1 MSVNRRDFLKGSI
14 AITGGLF
21 LPAHLIGCQRGEND
35 TEFDVVVYGGT
46 SAGVIAAVQ
55 AVKMGKSVVLVSPD
69 KQLGGL
75 TTSGLGWTDTGDRS
89 VIGGLSKEFYH
100 RVWKHYQSE
109 DAWSWQTREEFNID
123 QGQGGTAFNEE
134 EETAW
139 VFEPSVA
146 EKIYDEFI
154 EEYNIIL
161 DRDEWLDRSRGVEI
175 RNGRIRSITTLSGK
189 NYRGKVFIDATYE
202 GDLLATA
209 GVSYTTGREPNSM
222 YGETINGIQA
232 GRNTNQMPWG
242 VDPYIEAGNPD
253 SGVILWPPINS
264 DPGGENGEGDHR
276 VQAYC
281 FRMCLTNVEG
291 NLVPIE
297 QPEGYDEKDFELLF
311 RSIEAGQSTRFY
323 KFSPLPNYKTD
334 SNNDSGMSTNLIGRN
349 YDYPDGSY
357 ERRREIVE
365 EHKYWQQGMAWSLR
379 NHPRVP
385 EELREEHS
393 RWGLASDEFLQTNH
407 WPHQIYVRVGRRMV
421 SDLVVN
427 ENHLRLIDPTN
438 RSVGMGSYNM
448 DSHNVQRH
456 IEYDADGKPHVR
468 AEGDVQV
475 HPGAPYP
482 IDYGAII
489 PKKQECENLIVPVAV
504 SSSHIAF
511 GSIRMEPVFMILGQ
525 SAATAAVMA
534 IETNQAVQDLSFEDL
549 KNQLIEDGQIL
560 QKS

>member
-1 MSVNRRDFLKGSI
+1 MSVNRRDFIKGSI
-14 AITGGLF
+14 VITGGLL
-21 LPAHLIGCQRGEND
+21 LPAHLIGCQRGEYD

-55 AVKMGKSVVLVSPD
+55 VVKMGKSVVLVSPD

-75 TTSGLGWTDTGDRS
+75 TSGGLGWTDTGDRS

-100 RVWKHYQSE
+100 RVWKHYQSR
-109 DAWSWQTREEFNID
+109 DAWSWQTREEFNTD

-154 EEYNIIL
+154 EEYNIKL

-264 DPGGENGEGDHR
+264 GPGGENGEGDHR

-281 FRMCLTNVEG
+281 FRMCLTNVKG
-291 NLVPIE
+291 NLVPIDK
-297 QPEGYDEKDFELLF
+297 PDGYVEKDFELLF

-323 KFSPLPNYKTD
+323 KFSPLPNFKTD

-357 ERRREIVE
+357 ERRREIIE
-365 EHKYWQQGMAWSLR
+365 EQKYWQQGMAWSLR

-385 EELREEHS
+385 EKLREEHS
-393 RWGLASDEFLQTNH
+393 RWGLASDEFLQTSH

-421 SDLVVN
+421 GDLVVN
-427 ENHLRLIDPTN
+427 ENHLRLIDPTH

-456 IEYDADGKPHVR
+456 IVYDAAGKPHVR

-482 IDYGAII
+482 IDYGSII
-489 PKKQECENLIVPVAV
+489 PKKQECVNLIVPVAV

-534 IETNQAVQDLSFEDL
+534 IETNQAVQDLSFENL
-549 KNQLIEDGQIL
+549 KNQLIKDGQIL

>member
-1 MSVNRRDFLKGSI
+1 MTINRRDFLKGSLVL
-14 AITGGLF
+14 TGGLL
-21 LPAHLIGCQRGEND
+21 LPKYLAGCQESIDGNI
-35 TEFDVVVYGGT
+35 FDIVVYGGT
-46 SAGVIAAVQ
+46 SAGVIAAVH

-75 TTSGLGWTDTGDRS
+75 TTAGLGWTDTGDRS

-100 RVWKHYQSE
+100 RIWKHYQSD
-109 DAWSWQTREEFNID
+109 DAWTWQSRQDFD
-123 QGQGGTAFNEE
+123 AAQGQGGTAINDETQ
-134 EETAW
+134 TAW

-146 EKIYDEFI
+146 ENIYDDFI
-154 EEYNIIL
+154 EEFGIEL
-161 DRDEWLDRSRGVEI
+161 HREEWLDRSRGVEI
-175 RNGRIRSITTLSGK
+175 HNGRIRSISTHSGK
-189 NYRGKVFIDATYE
+189 NYRGKMFIDATYE
-202 GDLLATA
+202 GDLMAAA
-209 GVSYTTGREPNSM
+209 GVSYTTGREPNSK

-232 GRNTNQMPWG
+232 GRTTNQMPWG

-253 SGVILWPPINS
+253 SGVIQWPPINS
-264 DPGGENGEGDHR
+264 DPGGENGDGDHR

-281 FRMCLTNVEG
+281 FRMCLTNAEE
-291 NLVPIE
+291 NMVPIA

-323 KFSPLPNYKTD
+323 KLSPMPNYKTD

-349 YDYPDGSY
+349 YDYPDASY
-357 ERRREIVE
+357 ERRIEIVE
-365 EHKYWQQGMAWSLR
+365 EHKYWQQGMIWSLR

-385 EELREEHS
+385 EELRKAHS
-393 RWGLASDEFLQTNH
+393 QWGLAADEFQETDH

-427 ENHLRLIDPTN
+427 ENHLRLNDPTH

-448 DSHNVQRH
+448 DSHNVHRH
-456 IEYDADGKPHVR
+456 IEYDDEGKAHVR
-468 AEGDVQV
+468 TEGDVQV

-489 PKKQECENLIVPVAV
+489 PKKQECENLLVPVAV

-525 SAATAAVMA
+525 SATTAAIMSL
-534 IETNQAVQDLSFEDL
+534 ETNQAVQDISYQEL
-549 KNQLIEDGQIL
+549 KEQLEKDGQIL
-560 QKS
+560 ETT

>member
-1 MSVNRRDFLKGSI
+1 MNVNRRDFLKSSMVL
-14 AITGGLF
+14 TSGLL
-21 LPAHLIGCQRGEND
+21 LPKYLARRQENNH
-35 TEFDVVVYGGT
+35 ENIFDVVVYGGT

-55 AVKMGKSVVLVSPD
+55 SSKMGKSVVLVSPD

-75 TTSGLGWTDTGDRS
+75 TTAGLGWTDTGDRS

-100 RVWKHYQSE
+100 RIWKHYQS
-109 DAWSWQTREEFNID
+109 DSSWTWQSREAFDTD
-123 QGQGGTAFNEE
+123 QGQQGTAFNEK

-146 EKIYDEFI
+146 EKVYDEFV
-154 EEYNIIL
+154 EEYGIEL
-161 DRDEWLDRSRGVEI
+161 YREEWLQRNKGVEV
-175 RNGRIRSITTLSGK
+175 RNGRIISITTLSGK
-189 NYRGKVFIDATYE
+189 NYRGKMFIDATYE
-202 GDLLATA
+202 GDLMAAA
-209 GVSYTTGREPNSM
+209 GVSYTTGRESNAK
-222 YGETINGIQA
+222 YGESINGIQA
-232 GRNTNQMPWG
+232 GRSTNQLPWG
-242 VDPYIEAGNPD
+242 VDPYVEPGNLN
-253 SGVILWPPINS
+253 SGVISWPPINL
-264 DPGGENGEGDHR
+264 DPGGDNGEADNR

-281 FRMCLTNVEG
+281 YRMCLTDVKENMI
-291 NLVPIE
+291 PIE
-297 QPEGYDEKDFELLF
+297 KPEGYKEKDFELLF

-357 ERRREIVE
+357 DRRREIE
-365 EHKYWQQGMAWSLR
+365 EEQIYWQQGMAWSLR
-379 NHPRVP
+379 NHSRVP
-385 EELREEHS
+385 EELRREHS
-393 RWGLASDEFLQTNH
+393 RWGLAADEFLQTGH
-407 WPHQIYVRVGRRMV
+407 WPHSIYVRVGRRMV

-427 ENHLRLIDPTN
+427 ENHLKLTEPTH

-456 IEYDADGKPHVR
+456 IEFDENGIANVR
-468 AEGDVQV
+468 TEGDVQV
-475 HPGAPYP
+475 NPGAPYP

-489 PKKQECENLIVPVAV
+489 PKKQECENLVVPVAV

-534 IETNQAVQDLSFEDL
+534 IETNQAIQDLSYDNL
-549 KNQLIEDGQIL
+549 KDKLVKDGQVL
-560 QKS
+560 